1 MEFAAVAYPVDPHS
15 SSLQKEYVV
24 FYATLEWLA
33 FKFHLNIFHM
43 LHRAPLRYVDVP
55 AESTVDLRGLTQA
68 LVKKEKKEQSATF
81 STVYVQTKS
90 ILKSTADSRRLRQKT
105 LRVRERPKKKRFRP
119 CLDFEV
125 AAHWAGRRIVFPNTS
140 LDVGPSSLETL
151 RQRLN

>member
-1 MEFAAVAYPVDPHS
+1 MEFAAVAYQVDPHS

-68 LVKKEKKEQSATF
+68 LVNKEKKRKICNFFNCIRANKEHLEIHCRFETVASKDTQSE
-81 STVYVQTKS
+81 
-90 ILKSTADSRRLRQKT
+90 
-105 LRVRERPKKKRFRP
+105 RE
-119 CLDFEV
+119 
-125 AAHWAGRRIVFPNTS
+125 T
-140 LDVGPSSLETL
+140 
-151 RQRLN
+151 

>member
-68 LVKKEKKEQSATF
+68 LVKK
-81 STVYVQTKS
+81 
-90 ILKSTADSRRLRQKT
+90 
-105 LRVRERPKKKRFRP
+105 KKKKNLQLFQLYTCKQR
-119 CLDFEV
+119 
-125 AAHWAGRRIVFPNTS
+125 TS
-140 LDVGPSSLETL
+140 LNPLQIQDGCVKRDSE
-151 RQRLN
+151 